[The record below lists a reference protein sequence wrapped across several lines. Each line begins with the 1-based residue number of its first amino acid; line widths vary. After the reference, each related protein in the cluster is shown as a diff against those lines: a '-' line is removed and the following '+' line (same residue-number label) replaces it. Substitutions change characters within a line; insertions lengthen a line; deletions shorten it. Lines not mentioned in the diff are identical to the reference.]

1 MSIATLGKDMKA
13 EGYYPNDDPNLEIG
27 EDFEWHLML
36 FNRMGRAQLVSARI
50 KLLNSTQS
58 PPDSQTHNPSAGE
71 LLLEINRLLLNNETW
86 TTPLVWDIAKAIP
99 EGEGIRIRAISFNGE
114 TREVDVA
121 SRGGNNFRIV
131 IELWSFDLDSGEF
144 EYPWK
149 SGDELR
155 SAWNQIWF
163 NVTLTS

>member
-1 MSIATLGKDMKA
+1 MKA
-13 EGYYPNDDPNLEIG
+13 EGYYPNGDPNLEIG
-27 EDFEWHLML
+27 EDVEWHLML

-58 PPDSQTHNPSAGE
+58 PPNSQTHDPSARE
-71 LLLEINRLLLNNETW
+71 SLLEINRLLLNNETW
-86 TTPLVWDIAKAIP
+86 TTPLAWNIVEVIP
-99 EGEGIRIRAISFNGE
+99 DGDRVRIRAISFNGE
-114 TREVDVA
+114 TSEVDVV
-121 SRGGNNFRIV
+121 SKGGNNFRIV
-131 IELWSFDLDSGEF
+131 IELWSYDLDSEEF

-149 SGDELR
+149 SGTELR